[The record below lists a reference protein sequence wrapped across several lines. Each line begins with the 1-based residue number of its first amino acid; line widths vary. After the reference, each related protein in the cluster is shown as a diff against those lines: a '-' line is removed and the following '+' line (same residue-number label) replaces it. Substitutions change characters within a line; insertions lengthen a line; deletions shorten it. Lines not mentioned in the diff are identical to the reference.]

1 MGVESRS
8 RRMAIRRPALL
19 FASLLS
25 LGLASPQRGGRQAD
39 TNLCQYRCTD
49 GGGCEV
55 HYTGRPRRGK
65 TKGSCFPFSFG
76 GGCSGTPRECLD
88 CNRAITCR
96 ESDNNNNNGFG
107 EAVDDSGFIAV
118 EEVFEEAIGPVAL
131 SEEDCLASCLASGA
145 GAQECISSCVGEVE
159 TRRPAN
165 NRRPVLKIFDK
176 ELPTPSLTG
185 LSKPSSSQETR
196 SSLKEEVAGGTCVT
210 ICDNWPHAQCKV
222 GLERRNGGYQAATC
236 INPYTG
242 STNRFNNQ
250 PQKFSNYPECASIP
264 QGCRRCDETCALR
277 DGKNYKLDY

>member
-1 MGVESRS
+1 V
-8 RRMAIRRPALL
+8 IRRPALL
-19 FASLLS
+19 FASLLG
-25 LGLASPQRGGRQAD
+25 LCLASPQRGGRQAD
-39 TNLCQYRCTD
+39 TDLCRYRCTD

-55 HYTGRPRRGK
+55 HYTGPPRRGK

-76 GGCSGTPRECLD
+76 GDCSGTPRECLH

-96 ESDNNNNNGFG
+96 ESDNNNNNNNNG
-107 EAVDDSGFIAV
+107 
-118 EEVFEEAIGPVAL
+118 FEEAVRPF
-131 SEEDCLASCLASGA
+131 SEEDCLASCLASRA
-145 GAQECISSCVGEVE
+145 GAQECIASCGLNVE

-165 NRRPVLKIFDK
+165 NRRPVLKIFGK
-176 ELPTPSLTG
+176 ELTTPSLTG

-196 SSLKEEVAGGTCVT
+196 SSLKEEVAEGTCVT

-277 DGKNYKLDY
+277 DGKNYRLDY

>member
-1 MGVESRS
+1 MTTRL
-8 RRMAIRRPALL
+8 ALL
-19 FASLLS
+19 FASLLG
-25 LGLASPQRGGRQAD
+25 LGLASPQRGGRGAD
-39 TNLCQYRCTD
+39 TNLCRYRCTD

-55 HYTGRPRRGK
+55 HYTGPPRRGK

-76 GGCSGTPRECLD
+76 GGCSGTPRECQD
-88 CNRAITCR
+88 CNRAINCR
-96 ESDNNNNNGFG
+96 ESDNNNNNGFE
-107 EAVDDSGFIAV
+107 EAVDDFGLIAV
-118 EEVFEEAIGPVAL
+118 EEVAPLEVAVGPVAPL
-131 SEEDCLASCLASGA
+131 PFSEEDCLASCLASGA
-145 GAQECISSCVGEVE
+145 GAQECIASCVGPAEVDVE

-165 NRRPVLKIFDK
+165 NRRPVLKIFGK
-176 ELPTPSLTG
+176 ELTTLTG
-185 LSKPSSSQETR
+185 LTKPSSSQETR
-196 SSLKEEVAGGTCVT
+196 SSLKEEVAEGTCVT

-277 DGKNYKLDY
+277 DGKNYRLDY